1 LKDNIKDLFKIK
13 DIFSKLFPE
22 NFLEIHNIIKST
34 QKNKPKMNM
43 MIKKLSRKQIVIPI
57 EINNAEQI
65 IAKANSHISNIN
77 RILKEIKSEILV
89 NSIVTNLRP

>member
-1 LKDNIKDLFKIK
+1 
-13 DIFSKLFPE
+13 
-22 NFLEIHNIIKST
+22 
-34 QKNKPKMNM
+34 MNM